1 MNEAYTLHDFCAIN
15 EKERQTIPYLNELVE
30 QGKAG
35 DLILVGECLQERR
48 LAEIADEI
56 ARRPNVK
63 LVLLAGPSSSGK
75 TSTSKRLCVQLMAC
89 RRHPVAL
96 STDNWFV
103 NRDSTPLDENGK
115 KDYESI
121 YSMDLKQF
129 NQDLQDLIDG
139 KEVQL
144 PFYNFGKGEREYRGE
159 TLTLTDDMILVIE
172 GIHALNPML
181 TELVDDKNKYKI
193 FAAPMT
199 PISMDGKNWIPTTA
213 NRLLRRISRD
223 YQTRGQSAQQ
233 TIAGWESVRRGE
245 EKWIVPF
252 KKEAD
257 VVFDTSMLY
266 ELAALKTKAMEV
278 LREVPEDSP
287 EAPTVKLLMDFLSYF
302 LPIDNNQ
309 IPRTSLLR
317 EFIGGSLFDVG

>member
-1 MNEAYTLHDFCAIN
+1 MNEAYTLHDYCALN
-15 EKERQTIPYLNELVE
+15 DRERQTIPYLNELIE

-35 DLILVGECLQERR
+35 DLILTSECQQERQ
-48 LAEIADEI
+48 LAAIADEI
-56 ARRPNVK
+56 AANPEIR

-89 RRHPVAL
+89 HRHPVAL

-103 NRDSTPLDENGK
+103 NRDQTPLDEKGN

-121 YSMDLKQF
+121 YSMDLAQF
-129 NQDLQDLIDG
+129 NQDLQNLIEG
-139 KEVQL
+139 KEVEL
-144 PFYNFGKGEREYRGE
+144 PFYNFTRGEREYRGE
-159 TLTLTDDMILVIE
+159 KLRLDDDMILVIE

-181 TELVDDKNKYKI
+181 TQQVEDKNKYKI

-199 PISMDGKNWIPTTA
+199 PVSMDGEHWIPTSA

-223 YQTRGQSAQQ
+223 YQTRGRSAQQ
-233 TIAGWESVRRGE
+233 TIAGWDAVRAGE
-245 EKWIVPF
+245 EKWILPYRN
-252 KKEAD
+252 EAD
-257 VVFDTSMLY
+257 AVVDTSMIY
-266 ELAALKTKAMEV
+266 ELAALKVKAEEV
-278 LREVPEDSP
+278 LKEVPLDCP
-287 EAPTVKLLMDFLSYF
+287 EAPTVRLLQGFLSNF
-302 LPIDNNQ
+302 EPIDINQ